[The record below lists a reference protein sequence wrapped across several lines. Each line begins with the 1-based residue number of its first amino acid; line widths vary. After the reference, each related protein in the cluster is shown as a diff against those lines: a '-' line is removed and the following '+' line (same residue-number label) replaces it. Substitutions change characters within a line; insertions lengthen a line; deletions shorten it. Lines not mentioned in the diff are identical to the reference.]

1 MMRWILA
8 LGVIIFCVPL
18 AHAEASTVYRCS
30 DKGDVRYS
38 DEPCGDSAERITVQD
53 NRIGGNFGQ
62 NLPPKNESNVD
73 QQDDTEKPAA
83 EEKPDA
89 SACRFINS
97 TDLRRYLIRE
107 QVVKGMTK
115 DHVLEAFGRPPETY
129 PTPQE
134 TWVYQTKYYGA
145 LYELTYV
152 YFKDGCV
159 ESVEYRKP

>member
-1 MMRWILA
+1 MKHSL
-8 LGVIIFCVPL
+8 VF
-18 AHAEASTVYRCS
+18 ASLLFYGSSIWAADIYRCES
-30 DKGDVRYS
+30 STGVSYA
-38 DEPCGDSAERITVQD
+38 DEPCGDQAEKISVQD

-62 NLPPKNESNVD
+62 NLPDRPEPQTSQESEPE
-73 QQDDTEKPAA
+73 QQQVETDT
-83 EEKPDA
+83 
-89 SACRFINS
+89 CRYINS

-107 QVVKGMTK
+107 EVVKGMTK
-115 DHVLEAFGRPPETY
+115 DHVIKAFGRPPETY

-159 ESVEYRKP
+159 EEVVYRKP